1 MWIFILFSTT
11 RNGQC
16 WCESRLGGGWGHVF
30 CDVIF
35 FSANAIKRL
44 INNEWRSFVFEKSLN
59 CRNEIS
65 NIVIFKRIKAQ
76 VLANKPAHFWTFF
89 IFFSKNVYKNL
100 LKTGPLLKCKQHIF
114 LGWYII
120 GTFEKRAPRIEKSQ
134 KIYLKLYTFTG
145 KKKTSAPK
153 NSRLVTKFL

>member
-1 MWIFILFSTT
+1 MWVFIVFSY
-11 RNGQC
+11 QK
-16 WCESRLGGGWGHVF
+16 WPKWVWVSSRWGVGSRF

-65 NIVIFKRIKAQ
+65 NIVIFKIIKAQ

-89 IFFSKNVYKNL
+89 FFFSKNVYKNL
-100 LKTGPLLKCKQHIF
+100 LKAGPLLKRKQHIF

-134 KIYLKLYTFTG
+134 KIYLKLYTLQE
-145 KKKTSAPK
+145 KKKHQ
-153 NSRLVTKFL
+153 LLQILG

>member
-1 MWIFILFSTT
+1 MWIFIVFNYQKWPMLVWVS
-11 RNGQC
+11 
-16 WCESRLGGGWGHVF
+16 SRWGVGSRF

-65 NIVIFKRIKAQ
+65 NTVIFKRIKAQ

-100 LKTGPLLKCKQHIF
+100 LKAGTLLKCKQHIF

-120 GTFEKRAPRIEKSQ
+120 ERSRNGPLGSKNLRIYIWNCTHLQE
-134 KIYLKLYTFTG
+134 I
-145 KKKTSAPK
+145 K
-153 NSRLVTKFL
+153 NISS

>member
-1 MWIFILFSTT
+1 MRILWKRLQPGLRIETWRLKVLSFSALLQSFAHEHCFDLFYIIFSWTFLEFETGTLLITLNRRVELITNWPEMANVWLS
-11 RNGQC
+11 
-16 WCESRLGGGWGHVF
+16 LGGGSRF

-65 NIVIFKRIKAQ
+65 NIVIFKIIKAQ

-89 IFFSKNVYKNL
+89 
-100 LKTGPLLKCKQHIF
+100 F
-114 LGWYII
+114 L
-120 GTFEKRAPRIEKSQ
+120 F
-134 KIYLKLYTFTG
+134 
-145 KKKTSAPK
+145 
-153 NSRLVTKFL
+153 

>member
-1 MWIFILFSTT
+1 MWIFIVFNYQKWPMLVWVSSQW
-11 RNGQC
+11 GVG
-16 WCESRLGGGWGHVF
+16 SRF

-76 VLANKPAHFWTFF
+76 VLVNKPAHFWTFF
-89 IFFSKNVYKNL
+89 FFFSKNVYKNL
-100 LKTGPLLKCKQHIF
+100 LKAGPLLKCKQHIF

-120 GTFEKRAPRIEKSQ
+120 GTFEKRAPRIENLRKYIWNFTHLQ
-134 KIYLKLYTFTG
+134 EKKI
-145 KKKTSAPK
+145 SC
-153 NSRLVTKFL
+153 

>member
-1 MWIFILFSTT
+1 MWIFIVFNYQKWPMLVWVS
-11 RNGQC
+11 
-16 WCESRLGGGWGHVF
+16 SRWGVGSRF

-35 FSANAIKRL
+35 FSANAIKRFN
-44 INNEWRSFVFEKSLN
+44 NNEWRCFVFEKSLN

-89 IFFSKNVYKNL
+89 ILFSKNVYKNL
-100 LKTGPLLKCKQHIF
+100 LKAGTLLKCKQHIF

-145 KKKTSAPK
+145 KKKK
-153 NSRLVTKFL
+153 KDQLVKILG